1 MRFGDKLFF
10 AMTAVLT
17 VIFTVFGTWMLSS
30 YFGQLLNREIVQIDT
45 EGQMYQYMYEMAYQS
60 LQDYGNE
67 YAVDKAFHSVADSV
81 EKEGVSC
88 FAMSENGELLYGD
101 TVFDSPEFTDVFQS
115 LLQAMD
121 ERSTYACGIRE
132 LEDGYYL
139 LYISVSVIA
148 QEVQY
153 LGICRDLS
161 EIYEDRSSL
170 QNQYY
175 LALAALLILGGVCVY
190 VMARVIS
197 RPVQGLSRVA
207 ERISSGNFE
216 VRSEYAASDEIGI
229 LAQNFNHM
237 ADRLVTQMQE
247 KELEAKQKE
256 DFTAAFA
263 HELKTPLT
271 SIIGYADMLN
281 TMELTEEECRE
292 AYYYIYSQGKRLE
305 SLSHKLLEL
314 VSLNRNE
321 LKKHPIRTRLLEED
335 IRATMRPIFRKKKIK
350 GKVDLEGASLYGDRE
365 LLLSLLYNLMDNA
378 SKAVEEG
385 GFVLLKG
392 RKTDNAYEIKVV
404 DNGRGIPKQ
413 EIARI
418 TEAFYMVDKSRSRK
432 EGGAGIG
439 LSLCKQIIELH
450 EGIMEIVSNP
460 GEGTVI
466 RLIFPL
472 VNSNGQRT
480 ASKKLI
486 LKQQTEGMTRDGR
499 REIE

>member
-139 LYISVSVIA
+139 LYISVSMIA

-161 EIYEDRSSL
+161 EIYEDR
-170 QNQYY
+170 
-175 LALAALLILGGVCVY
+175 
-190 VMARVIS
+190 
-197 RPVQGLSRVA
+197 
-207 ERISSGNFE
+207 
-216 VRSEYAASDEIGI
+216 
-229 LAQNFNHM
+229 
-237 ADRLVTQMQE
+237 
-247 KELEAKQKE
+247 
-256 DFTAAFA
+256 
-263 HELKTPLT
+263 
-271 SIIGYADMLN
+271 
-281 TMELTEEECRE
+281 RE

-392 RKTDNAYEIKVV
+392 RKTGNAYEIKVV

-418 TEAFYMVDKSRSRK
+418 TEVFYMVDKSRSRK

-439 LSLCKQIIELH
+439 LSLCKQIVELH

-460 GEGTVI
+460 GEGTVV

-480 ASKKLI
+480 ASQKLMP
-486 LKQQTEGMTRDGR
+486 KQQTEGMTRDGR

>member
-1 MRFGDKLFF
+1 MKFGDKLFF

-45 EGQMYQYMYEMAYQS
+45 EGQMYQYLYEMAYQS

-88 FAMSENGELLYGD
+88 FAMSEKGELLYGD
-101 TVFDSPEFTDVFQS
+101 DVFRSQEFAEAFQS
-115 LLQAMD
+115 LRQEME

-132 LEDGYYL
+132 LGDGYYL
-139 LYISVSVIA
+139 LYISISVIA
-148 QEVQY
+148 QDVQY

-161 EIYEDRSSL
+161 VIYGDRNSL

-175 LALAALLILGGVCVY
+175 IALSALLILGGVCVY

-197 RPVQGLSRVA
+197 RPVQELSRVA
-207 ERISSGNFE
+207 ERISCGDFE
-216 VRSEYAASDEIGI
+216 VRSEYKAADEIGV

-237 ADRLVTQMQE
+237 ADRLVTSMQE

-281 TMELTEEECRE
+281 TMELTEEEQRE

-321 LKKHPIRTRLLEED
+321 WQKQPIRTRLLEED
-335 IRATMRPIFRKKKIK
+335 IRATMRPIFQKRKIK
-350 GKVDLEGASLYGDRE
+350 GKVDMEGAVLYGDKE
-365 LLLSLLYNLMDNA
+365 LLLSLFYNLMDNA

-392 RKTDNAYEIKVV
+392 RKTGNAYEIKVV
-404 DNGRGIPKQ
+404 DNGMGIPKQ

-439 LSLCKQIIELH
+439 LSLCKEIIELH

-472 VNSNGQRT
+472 VSR
-480 ASKKLI
+480 
-486 LKQQTEGMTRDGR
+486 GMTKDGR
-499 REIE
+499 RKVE